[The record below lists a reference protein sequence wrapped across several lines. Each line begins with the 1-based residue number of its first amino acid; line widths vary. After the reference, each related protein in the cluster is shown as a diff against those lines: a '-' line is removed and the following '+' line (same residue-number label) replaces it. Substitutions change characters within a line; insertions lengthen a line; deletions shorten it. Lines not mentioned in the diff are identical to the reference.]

1 VKLRRT
7 RCGLDPFAMRP
18 IVSAFRKVSA
28 KADQAHILGGIGKRE
43 AGIWLAK
50 TLRFEN
56 LNEMQLGEHAP
67 KFTSYAVRCLSL
79 LP

>member
-28 KADQAHILGGIGKRE
+28 KADQAQDCCSGRCVTPQGGYISQC
-43 AGIWLAK
+43 ATTVII
-50 TLRFEN
+50 
-56 LNEMQLGEHAP
+56 P
-67 KFTSYAVRCLSL
+67 
-79 LP
+79 